1 MVESAPTVRDNL
13 RDFQIAPIGS
23 VMPTIDL
30 PTLFLVSTALFVL
43 MTVMFYVTW
52 RQDRRNNAAM
62 LHWAAAHLVGAPAC
76 VLLALRGEIAPWA
89 SIGVANFLI
98 LTAFALLLAGVLVFE
113 GRRLRPAVLA
123 LGPAIWVGA
132 TQIPFVWD
140 HFSVRVVLM
149 SALIFVHPAVAA
161 MAMWSGRGRE
171 PLPTRPFVAA
181 LLGVVALTHLVRIG
195 LTWSVPVS
203 ESFAVLGRGWTAFVA
218 VQILLQEV
226 LLGYGLLAL
235 VKERAEHRHRRAAET
250 DGLTGVL
257 TRRAFRERVAARLA
271 VEPDRGALLI
281 FDLDRFKSI
290 NDTHG
295 HLAGDRVLADFAAVV
310 GRRLDPDDVFGRYG
324 GEEFVLFLTEADVW
338 TAWRR
343 AEEVRRDFA
352 GLGIRHAGRAIRATV
367 SVGVA
372 AVPMI
377 GPDLDRLIASAD
389 AGLYVAKRTGRDR
402 VEGDRVGADAAAGD
416 PPDDPPCL
424 PLGKGAC

>member
-1 MVESAPTVRDNL
+1 
-13 RDFQIAPIGS
+13 
-23 VMPTIDL
+23 MPTIDL

-62 LHWAAAHLVGAPAC
+62 LHWAGAHLLGAPAC
-76 VLLALRGEIAPWA
+76 VLLSLRGEIAAWA
-89 SIGVANFLI
+89 SIGLANFLV
-98 LTAFALLLAGVLVFE
+98 LAAFALVLSGVLVFD
-113 GRRLRPAVLA
+113 GRRPRLAISALAPATWLV
-123 LGPAIWVGA
+123 A
-132 TQIPFVWD
+132 TQIPFVWND
-140 HFSVRVVLM
+140 FSVRVILVSL
-149 SALIFVHPAVAA
+149 LIFVHPAVAA
-161 MAMWSGRGRE
+161 VVMWRGRVQD
-171 PLPTRPFVAA
+171 PLPTRRFVAV
-181 LLGVVALTHLVRIG
+181 LFGIVATTHLARIG
-195 LTWSVPVS
+195 LTWSLPVS
-203 ESFAVLGRGWTAFVA
+203 ESFAVLGRGWVAFVA

-226 LLGYGLLAL
+226 MLGYGLLAL
-235 VKERAEHRHRRAAET
+235 VKERAEHRHRRTAEI
-250 DGLTGVL
+250 DGLTGIL

-271 VEPDRGALLI
+271 AEPDRGALLI
-281 FDLDRFKSI
+281 FDLDRFKTI

-295 HLAGDRVLADFAAVV
+295 HLAGDRVLIDFAAVV

-324 GEEFVLFLTEADVW
+324 GEEFVLFLAEADVW

-343 AEEVRRDFA
+343 AEEIRRDFA
-352 GLGIRHAGRAIRATV
+352 GLGIRHAGRTISATV

-402 VEGDRVGADAAAGD
+402 VEGDRTGADAESGD
-416 PPDDPPCL
+416 PPDVPPCL